1 MKTKALALSLALCF
15 AGAVASFAQSPQMGM
30 WKLNEA
36 KSHIPAGAVKNS
48 TVVYTADGD
57 NVKVT
62 TDGTLA
68 DGTANHTD
76 WTGKFDGKP
85 YPLTGDP
92 NADERS
98 YTKVNDHTLT
108 LANRKAGK
116 VITSAR
122 IEVSSDGKTRTV
134 SMHSHD
140 PAGKEISSKAVY
152 DKQ

>member
-1 MKTKALALSLALCF
+1 MKTKVLALSLALCF
-15 AGAVASFAQSPQMGM
+15 AGAIASFAQSPQMGT

-36 KSHIPAGAVKNS
+36 KSHIPTGAIKNT
-48 TVVYTADGD
+48 TVVYTAEGD
-57 NVKVT
+57 NIKVT

-76 WTGKFDGKP
+76 WTGKLDGKP

-98 YTKVNDHTLT
+98 YTKVSDHTLT

-116 VITSAR
+116 VVATAR
-122 IEVSSDGKTRTV
+122 IVVSSDGKTRTV
-134 SMHSHD
+134 WLHSPD
-140 PAGKEISSKAVY
+140 PAGKNVSSTAVY

>member
-1 MKTKALALSLALCF
+1 MKTKVLALSLALCF
-15 AGAVASFAQSPQMGM
+15 AGAVASFAQSPQMGT

-36 KSHIPAGAVKNS
+36 KSHIPAGSIKNT

-57 NVKVT
+57 NTKVS

-68 DGTANHTD
+68 DGKSNRTD

-98 YTKVNDHTLT
+98 YTKVNEHTLT
-108 LANRKAGK
+108 LENHKAGK
-116 VITSAR
+116 VVATAR
-122 IEVSSDGKTRTV
+122 IVVSADGKTRTV
-134 SMHSHD
+134 SMHSAD
-140 PAGKEISSKAVY
+140 PAGKKVSSTAVY
-152 DKQ
+152 EKQ

>member
-1 MKTKALALSLALCF
+1 MKTKVLALSLALCF
-15 AGAVASFAQSPQMGM
+15 AGAAASFAQSPHMGT

-36 KSHIPAGAVKNS
+36 KSHIPAGAIKNT

-98 YTKVNDHTLT
+98 YTKVNDRTLT
-108 LANRKAGK
+108 LENHKAGK
-116 VITSAR
+116 VVATAR
-122 IEVSSDGKTRTV
+122 IEVSSDGKTRTL
-134 SMHSHD
+134 SLHSHD
-140 PAGKEISSKAVY
+140 PAGKKVSSTAVY
-152 DKQ
+152 DKE